1 MFRNGSAYRR
11 VPFCGMSAVE
21 ELRIL
26 LKKHKFIVNDA
37 KQKKII
43 KNSNIYP

>member
-1 MFRNGSAYRR
+1 MLNGNDWQFKIKVKIHLKKEYRR

-26 LKKHKFIVNDA
+26 LK
-37 KQKKII
+37 
-43 KNSNIYP
+43 